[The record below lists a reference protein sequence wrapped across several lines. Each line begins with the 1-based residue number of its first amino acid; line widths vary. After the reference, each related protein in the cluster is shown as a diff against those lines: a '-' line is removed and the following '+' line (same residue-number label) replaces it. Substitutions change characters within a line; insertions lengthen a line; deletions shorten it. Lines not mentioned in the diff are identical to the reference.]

1 MRSRPALRPRAMWP
15 TRPLLGL
22 QLGLACSVALALQA
36 PSSRA
41 AEQVFHGDER
51 GWTYIMNK
59 LVADGV
65 DRDRV
70 EEVFNDPRFG
80 SFGGLMFELHPREPR
95 SMYRGFLRSSSI
107 ARARVCRASYR
118 EDLDSAE
125 HRFGVP
131 ASVLTAILHVETGC
145 GGNTG
150 RSLILP
156 RLARLAMANDPE
168 NVERNLERQA
178 PDDDA
183 NDVDP
188 ETARTVKSRAS
199 YLEATFYPEVLATFT
214 LSERLQ
220 VDPLD
225 IHGSSSGAFG
235 IPQFLP
241 RSYLRYGVDGNGNGR
256 VSLFEPADAIASC
269 ANYLVHNGWKS
280 GLSLNERRRVLWSYN
295 HSPAYIDTVLALA
308 SRLDTGGATK
318 APSAPSR
325 ANPTVTAK
333 KKPQR
338 STRPHQ
344 AVRSA
349 NNPPGDGK
357 ARTVAQN

>member
-1 MRSRPALRPRAMWP
+1 LRLA
-15 TRPLLGL
+15 
-22 QLGLACSVALALQA
+22 LACAAIFTLRA
-36 PSSRA
+36 PPCRA
-41 AEQVFHGDER
+41 AERAFHGDER

-59 LVADGV
+59 LVTDGV
-65 DRDRV
+65 DHDRV
-70 EEVFNDPRFG
+70 EEVFTDSRFG
-80 SFGGLMFELHPREPR
+80 SFTGLMFELHPREPR

-107 ARARVCRASYR
+107 ARARVCRANYR
-118 EDLDSAE
+118 EELDAAE
-125 HRFGVP
+125 RRFGVP
-131 ASVLTAILHVETGC
+131 ANVLTAILHVETGC

-168 NVERNLERQA
+168 NVERNLERQT
-178 PDDDA
+178 PDDTSA
-183 NDVDP
+183 VDP
-188 ETARTVKSRAS
+188 ATARSVRARAS

-214 LSERLQ
+214 LAERLQ

-269 ANYLVHNGWKS
+269 ANYLVHNGWKP
-280 GLSLNERRRVLWSYN
+280 GLSLNDRRHVLWSYN

-308 SRLDTGGATK
+308 TRLDTGGTTRSQEA
-318 APSAPSR
+318 
-325 ANPTVTAK
+325 AK
-333 KKPQR
+333 KKPSR
-338 STRPHQ
+338 STRSHAPVH
-344 AVRSA
+344 SA
-349 NNPPGDGK
+349 KNPPHDAK
-357 ARTVAQN
+357 ARAVAQN